1 MSAPV
6 AALIH
11 IEPRF
16 ADALARGGPLPP
28 LARRD
33 PGFGTLLKIILEQ
46 QVSVA
51 AAIAMWR
58 KLGAACDPL
67 EPAAFLALGDDAV
80 RACGFSRQKA
90 AYGRA
95 LAERIVDGTLDLDA
109 LSEAPDDDA
118 IRTLVQLRGIGRWSA
133 EIYLMFALGRADVW
147 PADDLAIQVGMQELF
162 ALPARPTRRET
173 DAMAE
178 PWRPHRSTAARIVWH
193 HYLALRRRLQGA

>member
-58 KLGAACDPL
+58 KLEAICDPL
-67 EPAAFLALGDDAV
+67 DPPGFLALDDDAV

>member
-1 MSAPV
+1 MSDP
-6 AALIH
+6 LDH
-11 IEPRF
+11 LLRLEPRF
-16 ADALARGGPLPP
+16 ADAIALGGPLPP
-28 LARRD
+28 LARRE

-58 KLGAACDPL
+58 KLEAVCDPL

-95 LAERIVDGTLDLDA
+95 LAGRIVDGTLDLDA
-109 LSEAPDDDA
+109 LAHAPDDDA

-147 PADDLAIQVGMQELF
+147 PADDLAIQVGVQELF

-173 DAMAE
+173 DAVAE
-178 PWRPHRSTAARIVWH
+178 AWRPHRTTAARIVWH
-193 HYLALRRRLQGA
+193 HYLALRRRPPGV

>member
-1 MSAPV
+1 MSDPLDD
-6 AALIH
+6 LIR

-16 ADALARGGPLPP
+16 ADALDRGGPLPP

-58 KLGAACDPL
+58 KLEAVCDPL
-67 EPAAFLALGDDAV
+67 QPATFLALGDDAV

-95 LAERIVDGTLDLDA
+95 LAERIADGTLDLDA
-109 LSEAPDDDA
+109 LARAPDEDA
-118 IRTLVQLRGIGRWSA
+118 MRTLVQLRGIGRWSA
-133 EIYLMFALGRADVW
+133 EIYLLFALGRPDVW
-147 PADDLAIQVGMQELF
+147 PADDLAIQVGVQELLG
-162 ALPARPTRRET
+162 LPARPTRRET
-173 DAMAE
+173 DAVAE
-178 PWRPHRSTAARIVWH
+178 PWRPHRSLAARLVWH
-193 HYLALRRRLQGA
+193 DYLARRRRPAVG